1 MQALYRLK
9 LVCSEVS
16 ESLYH
21 KFEMDLNSALLFV
34 SKLYESELCFFLY
47 RLHRGCSYYCRL
59 YIMLKR
65 LLDFVSQ

>member
-34 SKLYESELCFFLY
+34 SKLYESELCFFFCI
-47 RLHRGCSYYCRL
+47 GCIGAAVTTADCTL
-59 YIMLKR
+59 C
-65 LLDFVSQ
+65 

>member
-34 SKLYESELCFFLY
+34 SKLYESELCFFF
-47 RLHRGCSYYCRL
+47 
-59 YIMLKR
+59 
-65 LLDFVSQ
+65 FV